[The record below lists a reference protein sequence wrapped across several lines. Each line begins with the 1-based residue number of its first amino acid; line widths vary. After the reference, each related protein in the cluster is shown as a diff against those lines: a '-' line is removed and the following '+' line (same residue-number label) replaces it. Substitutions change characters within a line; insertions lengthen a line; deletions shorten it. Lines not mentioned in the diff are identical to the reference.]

1 MVTAIMAGLVT
12 TKASS
17 ALMFPI
23 AATAAEAQGIGLLPI
38 SYMTMIAAA
47 TAFSTPIGFQTN
59 LMVYG
64 PGGYKYTDFLRLGL
78 PLQVLVGISTVTII
92 ALVWL

>member
-1 MVTAIMAGLVT
+1 
-12 TKASS
+12 
-17 ALMFPI
+17 
-23 AATAAEAQGIGLLPI
+23 
-38 SYMTMIAAA
+38 MTMIAAA

-92 ALVWL
+92 ALFWL